1 MGVEGEGKA
10 GGDERR
16 EGMVPA
22 GPRHRLS
29 PRGLLSL
36 PVRRG
41 VWGGGFILVG
51 MHKFVDFKK
60 GLSVVFVFLKFCF
73 VINFLLL

>member
-1 MGVEGEGKA
+1 MGVEREGKA

-16 EGMVPA
+16 EGVVPA
-22 GPRHRLS
+22 GPRRRLG
-29 PRGLLSL
+29 PCGLLSL

-51 MHKFVDFKK
+51 MPELVDFTRK
-60 GLSVVFVFLKFCF
+60 VHRWFL
-73 VINFLLL
+73 FLLLFYLNLLS